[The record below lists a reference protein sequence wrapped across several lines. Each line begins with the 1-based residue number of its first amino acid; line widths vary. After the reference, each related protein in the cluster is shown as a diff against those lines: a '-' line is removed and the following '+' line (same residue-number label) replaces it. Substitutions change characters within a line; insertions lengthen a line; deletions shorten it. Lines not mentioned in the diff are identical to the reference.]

1 MTDNFQEFE
10 HTETEQ
16 HEELPPTPVG
26 FRANLT
32 HAWRS
37 QPLFK
42 LFVLMVAVGAIVAVA
57 VSLFS
62 GSNIKSS
69 VGLARPPEL
78 HEAPGGKSSPY
89 LQEQTDMANKHR
101 TEEAMQSGGSALPT
115 PIGPG
120 AESGELSPNTPK
132 EDPLNELRAEV
143 ADMNKQLQDAKQVQA
158 VPPPPPPPPEPFDD
172 SLAQAMQRQMS
183 QLLDSWVPKST
194 RLVEVYDLETLARE
208 RQAEQDKATQAAQQA
223 NQALG
228 IGTSAVPPA
237 KTIVAAGTVS
247 YAQLLTEANSDVP
260 GPILAQ
266 LVSGP
271 LKGARII
278 GQFQV
283 SNGYSDYLTMSFKL
297 ANLKGTDYKINAIA
311 LDPDT
316 TLGGMATEVDQRYLM
331 RLVLPAAA
339 AFLQGFA
346 SSLGQ
351 GNTSLSTNGTTTIIQ
366 QSGKSFQQGEYT
378 GLSAAAQTAGQ
389 FFQNQANQTMPL
401 VRVAAG
407 TPMGIFFVETVTDA
421 PLQTGAQPACTTPT
435 PGVSNPLLGTN
446 GCAPGQVPVAQP
458 APGYYGQPSPYGQ
471 PGIYG
476 QGYGQPGAYGTPG
489 GGYPVLYPSATQ
501 PLAAPTYGGFGVIP
515 QATAPG
521 YPGSTVY
528 YTH

>member
-10 HTETEQ
+10 NAETEH

-42 LFVLMVAVGAIVAVA
+42 LFVLMVSVGAIVAVA

-62 GSNIKSS
+62 GGNIKSS

-120 AESGELSPNTPK
+120 TESGELSPNTPK

-143 ADMNKQLQDAKQVQA
+143 ADMNKQLQDAKQAQVA
-158 VPPPPPPPPEPFDD
+158 PPAPPPPPEPFDD
-172 SLAQAMQRQMS
+172 SLAQAMQRQMG
-183 QLLDSWVPKST
+183 QLLDSWVPKSNK
-194 RLVEVYDLETLARE
+194 LVEIYDLDVLNRE
-208 RQAEQDKATQAAQQA
+208 KQAEIDKANQA
-223 NQALG
+223 NQAIAL
-228 IGTSAVPPA
+228 GTSATPPA
-237 KTIVAAGTVS
+237 KTIVPAGTVS

-283 SNGYSDYLTMSFKL
+283 SNGYSDYLTMTFKL
-297 ANLKGTDYKINAIA
+297 ANLKGTDYKIDAIA

-346 SSLGQ
+346 GSLGQ
-351 GNTSLSTNGTTTIIQ
+351 GNSSLSTNGTTTIIQ
-366 QSGKSFQQGEYT
+366 QSGKSFQQGEYS
-378 GLSAAAQTAGQ
+378 GLSSAAQTAGQ

-421 PLQTGAQPACTTPT
+421 PSQPGVQPACTSPT

-446 GCAPGQVPVAQP
+446 GCPPGQVPVAQP
-458 APGYYGQPSPYGQ
+458 LGGYYGQPTPAYGQ
-471 PGIYG
+471 PGVYG
-476 QGYGQPGAYGTPG
+476 QGYGQPGAYGATPG
-489 GGYPVLYPSATQ
+489 GGYPVLYPTATQ
-501 PLAAPTYGGFGVIP
+501 PLTTPAYGGFGAVP
-515 QATAPG
+515 QVTTPG